1 MARIILIIAGVV
13 LILLLY
19 KWIKKKPANQRW
31 KYLAISIGVVLLGL
45 VLAGKLP
52 VAALLGALL
61 PLFQRILTLLAYL
74 PTMQRVWHSLS
85 GSKPSA
91 GQKSQVA
98 TDYLEMELD
107 HDSGSL
113 SGIVKNGLFAGKN
126 LANLSLDELLELH
139 QEYSRID
146 EDSKLLLEN
155 YIDRTHGTQWRGTQ
169 DETSN
174 NSTSM
179 HGQVTIEEAYAILG
193 LEHGASK
200 DEIISAHK
208 RLMQKIHPDRGGSS
222 YLAIKINQSKDIL
235 LENLSE

>member
-1 MARIILIIAGVV
+1 MARVILIIVGIV

-19 KWIKKKPANQRW
+19 KWIKHKPANQRW
-31 KYLAISIGVVLLGL
+31 KYLAISIGVVLAGL

-52 VAALLGALL
+52 VAALMAALL
-61 PLFQRILTLLAYL
+61 PVFQRILTLFAYL

-85 GSKPSA
+85 GNKPSA
-91 GQKSQVA
+91 GQRSQVQ

-107 HDSGSL
+107 HDSGNL
-113 SGIVKNGLFAGKN
+113 SGIIKNGLYAGKN
-126 LANLSLDELLELH
+126 LANLSMDELLELH

-155 YIDRTHGTQWRGTQ
+155 YIDRTHGTEWRGA
-169 DETSN
+169 DDSTSS

-179 HGQVTIEEAYAILG
+179 QGQVTIEEAYAILG
-193 LEHGASK
+193 LEQGADK
-200 DEIISAHK
+200 EAIVNAHK

-222 YLAIKINQSKDIL
+222 YLAIKINQAKDIL
-235 LENLSE
+235 IENLQA